1 MLRLKK
7 HKDLGFK
14 RLLSRNSATGK
25 IMIVSRSYIILL
37 LFLTEILS
45 LIRTSNYTKVSVALL
60 RSNRNQLASWGMRMA
75 KASLSEYV

>member
-1 MLRLKK
+1 
-7 HKDLGFK
+7 
-14 RLLSRNSATGK
+14 
-25 IMIVSRSYIILL
+25 MIVSRSYIILL